1 MTTNGKS
8 NIVWSCNVCCENLNK
23 SNHAPITCPI
33 SKCAFEACKS
43 CVRTY
48 ILNTT
53 DDPHCM
59 NCKNP
64 FESQFLVTNLNRT
77 FMENEYKNHRKNLLV
92 EKEISRTPE
101 LMPIVEREGI
111 IQKYKAN
118 ADLIW
123 ERYHEAQKVFK
134 SLKDEYHKAICQIE
148 NLKNGDITKERKQFI
163 MPCPGDNCK
172 GYLSTQY
179 KCEVCQ
185 LFTCPDC
192 FEIIG
197 YKKDDP
203 HTCKPENIQSTQ
215 LIKKDT
221 KGCPQCGVRIHK
233 ISGCDQMWCT
243 ECKVAFSWN
252 TGKTIVTGQIH
263 NPHYYQFLN
272 NNGNGG
278 PAPRNPGD
286 VLCGGLIPYFDL
298 NNILRKFIPFKT
310 DNWFTIL
317 KSNKNICDFVSK
329 FNIMNLNELLTI
341 FGNLHRI
348 VNHITNVDLQY
359 FRNRVRDYRNN
370 DSITVQYILNK
381 ITKDS
386 LASMVLKNDVQRKKY
401 NDILNIY
408 EIISVVGIE
417 RFRIIS
423 ETINDKNYD
432 LKKGNNFVDSV
443 LLITNLFI
451 EFNNLVDYS
460 NKQLVF
466 ISYTYNQTVTY
477 IKYIEENAD
486 KKIMLKYSQ
495 SNGKFNKSQL
505 ELIRKNENNLNSSF
519 NYKTKV
525 SGYTLFSKFVRNDV
539 IEQLKQNNPHG
550 SNDNNNVKYTHITTE
565 TANQWHNLNQEDT
578 DYWKNLA
585 AEKNKEINLHNIQL
599 VTHNNN
605 YEAGPSN
612 A

>member
-8 NIVWSCNVCCENLNK
+8 KVVWCCNVCCENINK
-23 SNHAPITCPI
+23 SNHAPITCPV
-33 SKCAFEACKS
+33 SKCSFEACKT

-64 FESQFLVTNLNRT
+64 FESEFLVTNLNRT

-101 LMPIVEREGI
+101 LMPMVEREGI
-111 IQKYKAN
+111 IQKHKAN
-118 ADLIW
+118 AHLIW
-123 ERYHEAQKVFK
+123 ERYQEAQKVFK
-134 SLKDEYHKAICQIE
+134 TLKDEYSEALRQIE
-148 NLKNGDITKERKQFI
+148 NLKNGDISKERKQFI
-163 MPCPGDNCK
+163 MPCPGDDCK

-203 HTCKPENIQSTQ
+203 HTCKPENIQSTKV
-215 LIKKDT
+215 IKKDT
-221 KGCPQCGVRIHK
+221 KGCPQCGVRIYK

-252 TGKTIVTGQIH
+252 TGKIVVTGLIH

-272 NNGNGG
+272 NNGTVH
-278 PAPRNPGD
+278 RNPGD
-286 VLCGGLIPYFDL
+286 VLCGGLIPYFDF

-317 KSNKNICDFVSK
+317 KSNKKICDFVSK
-329 FNIMNLNELLTI
+329 FNIINLNELLTI

-348 VNHITNVDLQY
+348 VNHITNIDLNNC
-359 FRNRVRDYRNN
+359 RNKVRDYRNN
-370 DSITVQYILNK
+370 DNITIDYILNK
-381 ITKDS
+381 ISKDS
-386 LASMVLKNDVQRKKY
+386 LASIVLRNDVQRKKHT
-401 NDILNIY
+401 DILNIY

-417 RFRIIS
+417 RFRTIS
-423 ETINDKNYD
+423 ETINDNDYH
-432 LKKGNNFVDSV
+432 LKKGNNFIDSV
-443 LLITNLFI
+443 LQIINLFT

-466 ISYTYNQTVTY
+466 ISYTYNQNVTY

-495 SNGKFNKSQL
+495 TNGKFNKSQL

-519 NYKTKV
+519 NYKSKV
-525 SGYTLFSKFVRNDV
+525 SGYTLFFKFVRND
-539 IEQLKQNNPHG
+539 IIQQLKQNNPHI
-550 SNDNNNVKYTHITTE
+550 SDDNNKLKTIHIITE
-565 TANQWHNLNQEDT
+565 TANQWYNLNEEDT

-585 AEKNKEINLHNIQL
+585 TEKNKEINLHNIQL
-599 VTHNNN
+599 LTHNNN
-605 YEAGPSN
+605 NNNEAGPSN
-612 A
+612 V

>member
-1 MTTNGKS
+1 MTHIMS
-8 NIVWSCNVCCENLNK
+8 
-23 SNHAPITCPI
+23 
-33 SKCAFEACKS
+33 
-43 CVRTY
+43 
-48 ILNTT
+48 
-53 DDPHCM
+53 
-59 NCKNP
+59 CKNP
-64 FESQFLVTNLNRT
+64 FESEFLVTNLNRT

-111 IQKYKAN
+111 IKKHKEN
-118 ADLIW
+118 ADLIFQ
-123 ERYHEAQKVFK
+123 RYHEAQKLFK
-134 SLKDEYHKAICQIE
+134 ALKQEYHQALNQID
-148 NLKNGDITKERKQFI
+148 NLKNGDISKERKQFI
-163 MPCPGDNCK
+163 MPCPGEDCK

-203 HTCKPENIQSTQ
+203 HTCKPENVQSTQ

-252 TGKTIVTGQIH
+252 TGKIVVTGQIH

-272 NNGNGG
+272 NNGGI
-278 PAPRNPGD
+278 APRNPGD
-286 VLCGGLIPYFDL
+286 VLCGGLIPYYEL
-298 NNILRKFIPFKT
+298 NTVLRKFIPYKT

-317 KSNKNICDFVSK
+317 KSNKDINDFISK
-329 FNIMNLNELLTI
+329 FNIMDLNELLTI

-348 VNHITNVDLQY
+348 VNHVTNVDLQY
-359 FRNRVRDYRNN
+359 YRNRVRDYRNN
-370 DSITVQYILNK
+370 DTITVDYILNK

-386 LASMVLKNDVQRKKY
+386 LASMILKKDVQRKKY

-417 RFRIIS
+417 RFRTIS
-423 ETINDKNYD
+423 ETINDKNYN
-432 LKKGNNFVDSV
+432 LNKGNNFVDSV
-443 LLITNLFI
+443 LLIINLFK

-466 ISYTYNQTVTY
+466 ISYTYNQSVTY
-477 IKYIEENAD
+477 IKYIEENVD

-495 SNGKFNKSQL
+495 SSGKFNKSQL

-519 NYKTKV
+519 NYKPKV
-525 SGYTLFSKFVRNDV
+525 SGYSLFSKFVRNDV
-539 IEQLKQNNPHG
+539 IDQLKQNNPHA
-550 SNDNNNVKYTHITTE
+550 SNDNNKLKNTHITTE
-565 TANQWHNLNQEDT
+565 IANQWYNLTDEDV

-585 AEKNKEINLHNIQL
+585 IEKNKEINLHNIQL

-605 YEAGPSN
+605 NQAGPSDV
-612 A
+612 